1 MIFPGRG
8 EAYFSV
14 VPKVFSRKE
23 RRRTKEKLKLNLA
36 KDVKNSKGFS
46 RYVSQERKVKE
57 NIPF

>member
-8 EAYFSV
+8 V